1 MYEDLQEFLE
11 LLNLHQVKYVIVGA
25 YAYGCYAEPR
35 FTNDLDIFV
44 EPAVANIRKISC
56 SLQDFGFNDSKVN
69 WNLFLKGEEVIRL
82 GNPPLRIDILPKISG
97 ISWKTVWKNKKRGVI
112 GIKKKTQVCFIGKKE
127 FIINKIAS
135 NRPKDIR
142 DVEELK
148 RKKL

>member
-11 LLNLHQVKYVIVGA
+11 LLNIHKVKYVIVGA

-44 EPAVANIRKISC
+44 EPTTTNIRKISC
-56 SLQDFGFNDSKVN
+56 SLQDFGFNDSAVN
-69 WNLFLKGEEVIRL
+69 WDLFLIGEEVIRL

-97 ISWKTVWKNKKRGVI
+97 ISWKEVWKNKKRGTI
-112 GIKKKTQVCFIGKKE
+112 GIKKKTCVYFIGKRE

-148 RKKL
+148 KRKL